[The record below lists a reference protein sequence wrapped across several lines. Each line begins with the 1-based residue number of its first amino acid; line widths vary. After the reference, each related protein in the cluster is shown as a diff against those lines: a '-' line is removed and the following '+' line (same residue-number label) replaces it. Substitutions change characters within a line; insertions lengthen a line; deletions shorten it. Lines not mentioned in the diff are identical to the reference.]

1 MASFLLLTG
10 CQQANLTFGGPP
22 PQGRA
27 AAPPLIIAPA
37 PPMTQAPRV
46 ASLPPA
52 APPLVA
58 PPPDTPPRLIPPPGM
73 RESVRVG
80 LLLPLSGPRA
90 ALGRSMLRA
99 AQLALF
105 EVADAKFILLPRDTG
120 GTEDGARRAAEDAL
134 ASGAQLLLGPVFKAA
149 VLGAG
154 PVARAGLV
162 SLVAFTNDPTVAGDG
177 VFAIGV
183 SPVDKINRV
192 VDYAIAQGKQRLAAL
207 IPTGR
212 YGDLL
217 LSSFEAAVARAG
229 GVVVRVER
237 YEPTSASM
245 TAAIKRLAN
254 YGSRRAALQRQR
266 QVLQAKDDA
275 IAKLAL
281 KRLSARDA
289 LGKVSFGA
297 ILVPETG
304 EAVKALA
311 PLLPYYEIDIRRVR
325 VLGVDDWS
333 PRDLRREP
341 ALGGAWYAGLPP
353 GVLNDFIARYR
364 AVYKSA
370 PHALAALAYDAV
382 ALAAVLAQRPG
393 GPTFDA
399 ATLTARNGYT
409 GSAGLFRLLPS
420 GASERRFAIMQVAP
434 DAVRVISPPPPTFE
448 DLSN

>member
-1 MASFLLLTG
+1 
-10 CQQANLTFGGPP
+10 
-22 PQGRA
+22 
-27 AAPPLIIAPA
+27 
-37 PPMTQAPRV
+37 MTQAPRV

-52 APPLVA
+52 APPLAA
-58 PPPDTPPRLIPPPGM
+58 PAPDVPPRLIPPPEM
-73 RESVRVG
+73 RENVRVG
-80 LLLPLSGPRA
+80 LLLPLTGPRA

-105 EVADAKFILLPRDTG
+105 EVADARFILLPRDTG

-162 SLVAFTNDPTVAGDG
+162 SLVAFTNDAAVAGDG

-192 VDYAIAQGKQRLAAL
+192 VTYAISQGKRRLAAL

-217 LSSFEAAVARAG
+217 LASFEAAAARAG
-229 GVVVRVER
+229 GAVVRVER
-237 YEPTSASM
+237 YEPNSASM
-245 TAAIKRLAN
+245 TAATKRLAN

-266 QVLQAKDDA
+266 RALQAKDDA

-289 LGKVSFGA
+289 LGKVSFSA

-341 ALGGAWYAGLPP
+341 ALGGAWYAGPPP
-353 GVLNDFIARYR
+353 GVLKGFIARYR

-370 PHALAALAYDAV
+370 PHALATLAYDAV

-393 GPTFDA
+393 GPTFDVA
-399 ATLTARNGYT
+399 ALTARNGFA

-434 DAVRVISPPPPTFE
+434 DAVRVISPSPPTFE